1 MSDRLVDGVHREVL
15 RNGLTVLIQPDPES
29 EAVAIVTHVRAG
41 FFDEPDDLAGVS
53 HVLEHMFFKGTPR
66 FGPGE
71 LARRTKAAGGW
82 LNAGTGYD
90 HTSYYAVLP
99 AGALATGLELQADAL
114 RHATIDAEELRREL
128 QVIIEEAKR
137 KRDSPSA
144 VAHETMHAVLFDH
157 HRIRRWRIGDEA
169 RLAEFT
175 REDVAGY
182 YRSRYVPAR
191 TIVSIV
197 GGVTIEAAMALVRA
211 RFEDWAGHSEP
222 IPPGPEEPEH
232 HEVRVRTLRGDVTQA
247 DLVLGWR
254 TVPPLHEDAPVLDVA
269 AAVLSAGRSA
279 WLPQALRETGIV
291 LSVNANHFAPTEVGV
306 FSISA
311 DMNPARLPDALGL
324 VGRTLD
330 RLATHGPSPDD
341 LARARTL
348 IRARLARRLESAEAR
363 ASLLAEAEAQRDLA
377 WIEEWAERIQA
388 ITGAEVRDAVGRW
401 LRGDAVAA
409 VAYLPETSGADL
421 TTDTVREAFQ
431 VHREPR
437 PVRRVGGTRVI
448 ALAGLDVL
456 TRARKGSPLVTLGIY
471 RRRRHA
477 EDATRAGVGMLGIR
491 SAVRG
496 AGGLDAF
503 ALAQAFDR
511 LGGPVTASISAD
523 HFGFGAT
530 VLVEHLLPAADLLRR
545 VMWQPQFA
553 EERVGVERETLVR
566 EAAQVADDMFRYP
579 FQLAL
584 GAAFR
589 DEGYGLPTGGTV
601 ESVGSLSADLVR
613 EWHTRELAGGRSVIV
628 AVGDFDP
635 DAAASALAEAL
646 ADVPGSDDPALPARL
661 PVAPRQGDAL
671 RLVQRNRAQSAIA
684 MAFPGPARTSA
695 DRFAAEV
702 WATAAGGLGGRLF
715 DALRDQRSLAYTV
728 MASAWQRR
736 DAGALLTYI
745 ATSPEREDE
754 AREQMLVE
762 LERFRREGITPDEL
776 QRATG
781 YLVGHAAVSR
791 QTGAAVAGELVDLW
805 LVNDPLEHYEQP
817 EQPYQAVTLEAV
829 QAVLAASL
837 DPGKRAEGV
846 VRGRGSEK

>member
-1 MSDRLVDGVHREVL
+1 MNDRLVDGVQREVL
-15 RNGLTVLIQPDPES
+15 PNGLIALIQSDPES

-41 FFDEPDDLAGVS
+41 FFDEPDELAGVS
-53 HVLEHMFFKGTPR
+53 HVLEHMFFKGTPL

-71 LARRTKAAGGW
+71 LARRTKSAGGW

-90 HTSYYAVLP
+90 HTSYYTILP

-137 KRDSPSA
+137 KRDSPGA
-144 VAHETMHAVLFDH
+144 VAHETMHAVLFDR

-175 REDVAGY
+175 RADVAGY
-182 YRSRYVPAR
+182 YQSRYVPSR
-191 TIVSIV
+191 TIVAIV
-197 GGVTIEAAMALVRA
+197 GGVSVEAAMALVRA
-211 RFEDWAGHSEP
+211 RFEGWEGHTEP
-222 IPPGPEEPEH
+222 IPSGPDEPWH
-232 HEVRVRTLRGDVTQA
+232 YEVRVRTLRGDVTQA

-254 TVPPLHEDAPVLDVA
+254 TVPPLHADAPVLDVA
-269 AAVLSAGRSA
+269 AAILSAGRSA
-279 WLPQALRETGIV
+279 WLPQALRETGVV
-291 LSVNANHFAPTEVGV
+291 LSVNANHFSPTELGV
-306 FSISA
+306 FSITA
-311 DMNPARLPDALGL
+311 DMDPARLPEALRI
-324 VGRTLD
+324 VGHALD
-330 RLATHGPSPDD
+330 RLASQGPSPDD

-348 IRARLARRLESAEAR
+348 MRARLARRLESAEAR

-377 WIEEWAERIQA
+377 WIEEWAERIQT

-409 VAYLPETSGADL
+409 VAYLPETTGADL
-421 TTDTVREAFQ
+421 TVDGVRDAFQ
-431 VHREPR
+431 VRRTPQ
-437 PVRRVGGTRVI
+437 PVRRVGGTRAI
-448 ALAGLDVL
+448 ALGGLDVL
-456 TRARKGSPLVTLGIY
+456 VRSRRGSPLVSLGIY

-477 EDATRAGVGMLGIR
+477 EDSTHAGVGMLAIR

-496 AGGLDAF
+496 AGGLDAL

-545 VMWQPQFA
+545 VMWQPHFSEA
-553 EERVGVERETLVR
+553 RVAVERETLVR
-566 EAAQVADDMFRYP
+566 ESAQVADDMFRYP

-589 DEGYGLPTGGTV
+589 DEGYGLPMGGTV
-601 ESVGSLSADLVR
+601 ESVGRLSPDLVR
-613 EWHTRELAGGRSVIV
+613 EWHARELVGGRSVVV

-635 DAAASALAEAL
+635 DGAASALAEAL
-646 ADVPGSDDPALPARL
+646 ADVPGGNDLTLPARSS
-661 PVAPRQGDAL
+661 VAPRTGDTL

-684 MAFPGPARTSA
+684 MAFPGPARTSG
-695 DRFAAEV
+695 DRFAAEA

-715 DALRDQRSLAYTV
+715 DALRDKRSLAYTV
-728 MASAWQRR
+728 MASAWQRMG
-736 DAGALLTYI
+736 AGALLTYI

-805 LVNDPLEHYEQP
+805 LVNDPLENYEQP
-817 EQPYQAVTLEAV
+817 AQPYQAVTLEAV
-829 QAVLAASL
+829 QAVLAACL

-846 VRGRGSEK
+846 VRGRGSEQ

>member
-15 RNGLTVLIQPDPES
+15 PNGLTALIQPDQAS

-41 FFDEPDDLAGVS
+41 FFDEPDHLAGVS
-53 HVLEHMFFKGTPR
+53 HVLEHMFFKGTPLY
-66 FGPGE
+66 GPGE

-90 HTSYYAVLP
+90 HTSYYTVLP

-114 RHATIDAEELRREL
+114 RHATLDAEELRREL

-144 VAHETMHAVLFDH
+144 VAHETMHAVLFDR

-182 YRSRYVPAR
+182 YRSRYVPSR
-191 TIVSIV
+191 TIVAIV
-197 GGVTIEAAMALVRA
+197 GGVTVESAMALVRA
-211 RFEDWAGHSEP
+211 RFESWEAHTEP
-222 IPPGPEEPEH
+222 IPPGPEEPWH

-247 DLVLGWR
+247 NLVLGWR
-254 TVPPLHEDAPVLDVA
+254 TVPPLQKDAPALDVA

-291 LSVNANHFAPTEVGV
+291 LSVSANHFSPTEVGV
-306 FSISA
+306 FSITA
-311 DMNPARLPDALGL
+311 DMDPARLPEALGV
-324 VGRTLD
+324 VGHALD
-330 RLATHGPSPDD
+330 RLATQGPSPDD

-348 IRARLARRLESAEAR
+348 MRAHLARRLESAEAR
-363 ASLLAEAEAQRDLA
+363 ASLFAEVEAQRDLA
-377 WIEEWAERIQA
+377 WIEEWAERIQT
-388 ITGAEVRDAVGRW
+388 ITGAEVRNAAGRW

-409 VAYLPETSGADL
+409 VAYLPETSGEDL
-421 TTDTVREAFQ
+421 TVDTVRDAFQ
-431 VHREPR
+431 VRRKSR
-437 PVRRVGGTRVI
+437 PVRRIVGTRVV
-448 ALAGLDVL
+448 ALDGLDVL
-456 TRARKGSPLVTLGIY
+456 VRARTGSPLVSLGIY

-491 SAVRG
+491 SAIRG
-496 AGGLDAF
+496 AGGLDAL

-545 VMWQPQFA
+545 VMWQPHFA
-553 EERVGVERETLVR
+553 KERVAVERETLVR

-601 ESVGSLSADLVR
+601 ESVGSLGADLVR
-613 EWHTRELAGGRSVIV
+613 EWHSRELAGGRSVVV
-628 AVGDFDP
+628 AIGDFDP
-635 DAAASALAEAL
+635 DAAASALADAL
-646 ADVPGSDDPALPARL
+646 VDVPGSSDLTLPARS
-661 PVAPRQGDAL
+661 PVAPRPGDAL

-684 MAFPGPARTSA
+684 MAFPGPARTSG

-715 DALRDQRSLAYTV
+715 DALRDRRSLAYTV
-728 MASAWQRR
+728 MASAWQRMG
-736 DAGALLTYI
+736 AGALLTYI

-762 LERFRREGITPDEL
+762 LDRFRREGITPDEL

-791 QTGAAVAGELVDLW
+791 QTGGAVAGELVDLW
-805 LVNDPLEHYEQP
+805 LANESLENFEQP
-817 EQPYQAVTLEAV
+817 GQPYQAVTLAAV

-846 VRGRGSEK
+846 VRGR